1 MKRFALIQ
9 RLGCGIGLF
18 DSTVRHG
25 GGMETRGLAPRQGA
39 SLLLGVILGLQ
50 LCVRSPDSHAQA
62 RNEPRVENAEGLK
75 GATAAMNTMEFK
87 RALETLKP
95 LADKGDSNAQFNL
108 GAMYASGRGVRSDP
122 TEAVRLYRLAAA
134 KNHLGAMN
142 NLAYMLKT
150 GSGTAKDEREALKW
164 YEQIAASPREDPGA
178 MALKNLASK
187 NIESIRGCLALP
199 NGCEVLPA
207 NERGARRTRD

>member
-1 MKRFALIQ
+1 MKTAALAQ
-9 RLGCGIGLF
+9 RL
-18 DSTVRHG
+18 
-25 GGMETRGLAPRQGA
+25 GA
-39 SLLLGVILGLQ
+39 SLLLGVILALRF
-50 LCVRSPDSHAQA
+50 LLSSPHAHAQA

-75 GATAAMNTMEFK
+75 SATAAMNTMEFT
-87 RALETLKP
+87 RALEALKP
-95 LADKGDSNAQFNL
+95 LADKGDPNAQFNL
-108 GAMYASGRGVRSDP
+108 GAMYASGRGVQSDP
-122 TEAVRLYRLAAA
+122 KEAVRLYRLAAA

-187 NIESIRGCLALP
+187 NIESIKGCLALP

-207 NERGARRTRD
+207 NERGGRRTRE

>member
-1 MKRFALIQ
+1 MRACAAAQ
-9 RLGCGIGLF
+9 RQLA
-18 DSTVRHG
+18 
-25 GGMETRGLAPRQGA
+25 GLAAGLAVGMFLGSTCGSALAQG
-39 SLLLGVILGLQ
+39 
-50 LCVRSPDSHAQA
+50 

-95 LADKGDSNAQFNL
+95 LADKGDPNAQFNL
-108 GAMYASGRGVRSDP
+108 GAMYASGRGVQSDP
-122 TEAVRLYRLAAA
+122 REAVRLYRLAAA

-164 YEQIAASPREDPGA
+164 YEQIAASPRDDPGA
-178 MALKNLASK
+178 LALKNLAAK
-187 NIESIRGCLALP
+187 NIESIKGCLALP